1 MRYAEYYIKQNV
13 VSLNDIEIDVLEK
26 PFFNDLLI
34 NSNFLNCVN
43 IHVIIEKEKKKK
55 KKKNVNLYEI
65 KLKLIYNNNN
75 NNNNNDKSVYLK
87 NVLHQERTSSVKQK
101 YGYIDLKSFTTK
113 DNKRETYLD
122 HNVNYKKDIS
132 IYNND
137 VNQKIQNNE
146 ITNEYNKNY
155 KLLFEHSVSS
165 NICENENCIEQY
177 KNNKCI
183 SHWLTKPCDISDVL
197 KKKNLFSQ
205 MFYTFK
211 NEYFSKYIYLPS
223 FISIKKGNIKSVH
236 FLLNNKLSIV
246 LSLDL
251 IVDKTNSK
259 AFEIHRNLELHNML
273 KLKNNQI
280 ILCRNCNSNIINYS
294 NVNCIMPHLY
304 VNINNFFEHAFCEE
318 CTSFSYEGL
327 RDTRNTI
334 IIFPNYLSFSY
345 GIINKCNLSIKKN
358 SLENYRHLFFCTTCY
373 TPIGYL
379 ENNNKNNY
387 SYNNNKS
394 INENIKN
401 HIFQFIQKNSPDDY
415 INIDHTNILHISKKG
430 YLQNTNKEDINNNEH
445 FNKSYIN
452 ILQKKNQNIKE
463 NNTMMNNKFSSNNI
477 NIENDIK
484 LNHNGETNHTKDN
497 ENKDCLSK
505 NCTQDNI
512 IQKEGFINDVDKNN
526 NEQKTREEC
535 NPYDKIKFYIFKH
548 KINIPLCK
556 ENIFKNYNDV
566 LFLNEYIYNK
576 NEKYNIQTFYIT
588 NNEKKYIIDI
598 RIFIKK
604 MYISSILQKKWNN
617 KNLLFFQKVIKI
629 LYCIKSK
636 PEIICANAEVLNVS
650 KSIYEDLLK
659 ILITYSYKS
668 KVFKNKFVSYLPLVQ

>member
-43 IHVIIEKEKKKK
+43 IHVIIEKKKT
-55 KKKNVNLYEI
+55 KNVKRKNVYLYEI
-65 KLKLIYNNNN
+65 KLKLIYNNNY
-75 NNNNNDKSVYLK
+75 NNNNDIIVYLK
-87 NVLHQERTSSVKQK
+87 NLIHQEKTSVKQN
-101 YGYIDLKSFTTK
+101 YDYTDLKSFTIK
-113 DNKRETYLD
+113 DKKRETYL
-122 HNVNYKKDIS
+122 NNNINYKEDIN
-132 IYNND
+132 IYNNN
-137 VNQKIQNNE
+137 VNQKIHNIE

-155 KLLFEHSVSS
+155 KLLFEQSVSS
-165 NICENENCIEQY
+165 NKSQNENCKEQY

-183 SHWLTKPCDISDVL
+183 SHLLTKPCDISDVL

-223 FISIKKGNIKSVH
+223 FISIRKANIKSIH
-236 FLLNNKLSIV
+236 FLLNNKLTIV

-251 IVDKTNSK
+251 IVDKTNSNT
-259 AFEIHRNLELHNML
+259 FEINRNLELHNML

-280 ILCRNCNSNIINYS
+280 ILCRSCNSNIINYS

-304 VNINNFFEHAFCEE
+304 VNINNFFENAFCEE
-318 CTSFSYEGL
+318 CTSFSYEDL
-327 RDTRNTI
+327 KYTRNTI

-345 GIINKCNLSIKKN
+345 GIINKCNLSFKKN

-387 SYNNNKS
+387 SYTHNKS

-401 HIFQFIQKNSPDDY
+401 SIFQLIQKNSPDDY
-415 INIDHTNILHISKKG
+415 INIDHTNILHISNKL
-430 YLQNTNKEDINNNEH
+430 YLQNINEDKNNNEH

-452 ILQKKNQNIKE
+452 VLEKQKVNIHD
-463 NNTMMNNKFSSNNI
+463 NNTMMNNNFSSKNMNI
-477 NIENDIK
+477 QNDII
-484 LNHNGETNHTKDN
+484 LNHNSETNHTKDN
-497 ENKDCLSK
+497 EKEDCHSK
-505 NCTQDNI
+505 NCTKRNI
-512 IQKEGFINDVDKNN
+512 IQKEGFINDVDNN
-526 NEQKTREEC
+526 CNEQKTKEQC
-535 NPYDKIKFYIFKH
+535 DPYDKIKFYIFKH

-556 ENIFKNYNDV
+556 ENIFKNYNDII
-566 LFLNEYIYNK
+566 FLNEYIYNK

-604 MYISSILQKKWNN
+604 MYISSILQKIWNN
-617 KNLLFFQKVIKI
+617 KNLIFFQKVIKI
-629 LYCIKSK
+629 LYCIKENS
-636 PEIICANAEVLNVS
+636 EITCANAEVLNVS